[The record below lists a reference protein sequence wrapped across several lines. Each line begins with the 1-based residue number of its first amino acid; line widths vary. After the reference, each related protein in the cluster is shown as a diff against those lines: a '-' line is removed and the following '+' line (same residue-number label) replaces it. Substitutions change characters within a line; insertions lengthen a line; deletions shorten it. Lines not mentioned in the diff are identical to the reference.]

1 MADAA
6 RRSRST
12 TLGHYSV
19 SAHVTAV
26 DGRRRRPCPKAT
38 WGGWDSTLLLPVL
51 RGARGSRAPAENSTT
66 RRAGNHAC
74 QGDHRQP
81 ARPRGVPL
89 MATANGVRK
98 TMAEISKNFPT
109 GLEYRIVDDPTVF
122 IQESVNAVPHTL
134 LEAFALVFMV
144 VLIFLQDWWA
154 TLLIAKGAG
163 AEMRQA
169 LGTSVFSGILGG
181 TFFGLVLT
189 PVFYVVIRWFI
200 ERQHR

>member
-1 MADAA
+1 
-6 RRSRST
+6 
-12 TLGHYSV
+12 
-19 SAHVTAV
+19 
-26 DGRRRRPCPKAT
+26 
-38 WGGWDSTLLLPVL
+38 
-51 RGARGSRAPAENSTT
+51 
-66 RRAGNHAC
+66 
-74 QGDHRQP
+74 
-81 ARPRGVPL
+81 

-134 LEAFALVFMV
+134 LEAFALVFMI
-144 VLIFLQDWWA
+144 VLIFLQAWRT

-169 LGTSVFSGILGG
+169 LGTSVFSGILGV

-200 ERQHR
+200 ERKHRKIERQHEKQAVAPATHIMLMLMLVPALLGLVNGCKAVGPDYSEPAVPVPTEFANQEQPGMSPVAVEVACGVAFRTRS